1 MSLKM
6 DSFDKH
12 PFCSD
17 ILSYSKNSMLFFYDF
32 QGIHLEYKPDHVKWF
47 PTTIKFPSLKNQA
60 FSNLMLPFLWVI
72 FFGTFLL
79 FSVII
84 CIIYRPKVCLTENTW
99 VGAVFGIARKIG
111 LCKTFIYCTCDWL
124 ANQGDKGLL
133 SRLANNYLF
142 VFMDYIAITTCDLA
156 DSYSKLCDEARERHW
171 GKKLARN
178 IYTRYPP
185 PVDIYANII
194 SPKRTNICF
203 LGQVRKNSGLDLI
216 LPLLPEL
223 HRDIGAKLK
232 IIGPYSTIERTNIEK
247 TVKSLGLQP
256 FVELYDFLPLY
267 KLQEVM
273 KDCFCG
279 INLTTTAESYSS
291 FAVPGKFIQYLQMKI
306 PILATQNNGIVEVIE
321 ENNLGIVIKPSASL
335 VLSSIR
341 KLYKDQKEYMTSII
355 KYAKEHPYLSIKEY
369 LKMIEDGE

>member
-1 MSLKM
+1 M
-6 DSFDKH
+6 
-12 PFCSD
+12 
-17 ILSYSKNSMLFFYDF
+17 
-32 QGIHLEYKPDHVKWF
+32 
-47 PTTIKFPSLKNQA
+47 
-60 FSNLMLPFLWVI
+60 
-72 FFGTFLL
+72 
-79 FSVII
+79 
-84 CIIYRPKVCLTENTW
+84 
-99 VGAVFGIARKIG
+99 
-111 LCKTFIYCTCDWL
+111 
-124 ANQGDKGLL
+124 
-133 SRLANNYLF
+133 
-142 VFMDYIAITTCDLA
+142 
-156 DSYSKLCDEARERHW
+156 
-171 GKKLARN
+171 
-178 IYTRYPP
+178 
-185 PVDIYANII
+185 
-194 SPKRTNICF
+194 
-203 LGQVRKNSGLDLI
+203 I

-267 KLQEVM
+267 ELQEVM